1 MQKLSIFDRQFQA
14 AATAAGDAAAAAKKD
29 SLTVLDNRTGK
40 YIFKC
45 LIYDYRQDLW
55 ASH

>member
-45 LIYDYRQDLW
+45 LIYDYRQDL
-55 ASH
+55 